1 MLDIEAFY
9 MGMSMLLRAGIGAMI
24 NKADYT
30 TVVERIVIYKKYFIE
45 LGKDYHV
52 ASYQEE
58 RIRTGH
64 LCVLHARMAEEYDS
78 D

>member
-1 MLDIEAFY
+1 
-9 MGMSMLLRAGIGAMI
+9 MI

-30 TVVERIVIYKKYFIE
+30 TVIERIVISKKYFIE

-64 LCVLHARMAEEYDS
+64 LCARMAEEHDS

>member
-1 MLDIEAFY
+1 
-9 MGMSMLLRAGIGAMI
+9 MSMLLRAGIGAMI

-30 TVVERIVIYKKYFIE
+30 TVIERIVIYKKYFIE

-64 LCVLHARMAEEYDS
+64 L
-78 D
+78 